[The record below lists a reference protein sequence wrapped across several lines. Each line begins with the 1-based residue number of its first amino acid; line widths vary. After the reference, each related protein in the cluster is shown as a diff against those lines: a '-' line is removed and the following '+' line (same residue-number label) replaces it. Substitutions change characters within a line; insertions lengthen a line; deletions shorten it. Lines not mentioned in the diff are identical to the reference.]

1 MYYLKPSPGR
11 CLAPGREKG
20 WAREGTVPCCF
31 PKWSHSINF
40 CPPCAL
46 YKSTTPMLSICPHRG
61 VAQACLWLRHRG
73 LCSLGRRTDRWLTY
87 ILLDSII
94 FRADVITWAEMN
106 LTAAQTSILPNQVS
120 QMVCPPSRLPGLAQE
135 LVTCSLQGRDRP
147 RCL

>member
-40 CPPCAL
+40 GPPCTL

-106 LTAAQTSILPNQVS
+106 LLQPKPQFYQIKFPRWCVH
-120 QMVCPPSRLPGLAQE
+120 LPGCLAW
-135 LVTCSLQGRDRP
+135 LRN
-147 RCL
+147 

>member
-31 PKWSHSINF
+31 PKWSHSTNF

-106 LTAAQTSILPNQVS
+106 LLQPKPQFYQIKFPRWCVH
-120 QMVCPPSRLPGLAQE
+120 LPGCLAW
-135 LVTCSLQGRDRP
+135 LRN
-147 RCL
+147 

>member
-40 CPPCAL
+40 CPPFAL
-46 YKSTTPMLSICPHRG
+46 YKSTAPMLSICTHRG

-73 LCSLGRRTDRWLTY
+73 LCSLGRRTGRWLTY

-106 LTAAQTSILPNQVS
+106 LLQPKPQFYQIKFPRWCVH
-120 QMVCPPSRLPGLAQE
+120 LPGCLAW
-135 LVTCSLQGRDRP
+135 LRN
-147 RCL
+147 

>member
-20 WAREGTVPCCF
+20 WAREGTVPCYF

-106 LTAAQTSILPNQVS
+106 LLQPKPQFYQIKFPRWCVH
-120 QMVCPPSRLPGLAQE
+120 LPGCLAW
-135 LVTCSLQGRDRP
+135 LRN
-147 RCL
+147 

>member
-106 LTAAQTSILPNQVS
+106 LLQPKPQFYQIKFPRWCVH
-120 QMVCPPSRLPGLAQE
+120 LPGCLAW
-135 LVTCSLQGRDRP
+135 LRN
-147 RCL
+147 

>member
-31 PKWSHSINF
+31 PKWSHGINF

-106 LTAAQTSILPNQVS
+106 LLQPKPQFYQIKFPRWCVH
-120 QMVCPPSRLPGLAQE
+120 LPGCLAW
-135 LVTCSLQGRDRP
+135 LRN
-147 RCL
+147 